1 MSSQGGTGYDGLEP
15 HHVLKFMA
23 ELEAERK
30 RRDTFLEMLKV
41 EIKNKTLRKRIE
53 AELENQGGK

>member
-1 MSSQGGTGYDGLEP
+1 
-15 HHVLKFMA
+15 MA
-23 ELEAERK
+23 EWKETWNGLWVLISEAEAKLEAERK